1 MTDERPV
8 LIVGA
13 GPTGLTMAAELASA
27 GVPCTVVDRRAQAS
41 PLSRAFGLM
50 PRTMEMLSMR
60 GELEPFLA
68 SGLPSMHAPLG
79 DGHGYLDYRQLD
91 SPTPYILVLP
101 QQRTE
106 QLLEEWAV
114 RTGAVIRRKV
124 RFVRLAQDA
133 DGVDVALD
141 AGDGEHVERF
151 SYVVGCDGV
160 RSDVRTAAGIEF
172 RGRDYPQSLMI
183 ADFMA
188 IEDPPDRTEVYARI
202 ASRGMVAVY
211 PFRDG
216 TFRLVVLDRDRMD
229 VGTETPVTLA
239 ELDESCQAIVGRTFG
254 LRDPLWMSR
263 FRSAQRHAVRYRTSR
278 VLLAGDAAHTHI
290 PSGGQGL
297 QVGIQDAMNLAWK
310 LIAELEG
317 WAPPGLL
324 DSYERERRPIAL
336 ATLRKTDLAF
346 RFETSNSPGAR
357 AVRSLIALAMHVRR
371 LQVPVMEEFAGLALR
386 YPGSRGQHPMAGRR
400 IPDTVLRDAQGT
412 AIPLYPL
419 FRDRRFVLI
428 DQSATGVPRK
438 LAEQGWGD
446 RLHTV
451 AARAP
456 DRPKWPDVLLI
467 RPDGYIAWAG
477 QPDRESGLRAA
488 LREWCGL
495 AMGGSGEKRSQTDG
509 EKKRPAVLPGT

>member
-1 MTDERPV
+1 MTAERPV
-8 LIVGA
+8 LVVGA

-27 GVPCTVVDRRAQAS
+27 GVPCTVVDRRDQAS

-68 SGLPSMHAPLG
+68 SGLPSRLAPLG
-79 DGHGYLDYRQLD
+79 DEHGYLDYRQLD
-91 SPTPYILVLP
+91 SPIPYILVLP

-114 RTGAVIRRKV
+114 RAGAVVRRNV
-124 RFVRLAQDA
+124 RFGLTQDA
-133 DGVDVALD
+133 DGVDVTLD

-151 SYVVGCDGV
+151 AYVVGCDGV
-160 RSDVRTAAGIEF
+160 RSDVRAAAEIEF

-183 ADFMA
+183 ADFMT
-188 IEDPPDRTEVYARI
+188 IDDPPDRTEVYARI
-202 ASRGMVAVY
+202 APRGMVAVY

-216 TFRLVVLDRDRMD
+216 TFRLVVLDRDRMAI
-229 VGTETPVTLA
+229 GTETPVTLA
-239 ELDESCQAIVGRTFG
+239 ELNTSCLAIVGRTFG
-254 LRDPLWMSR
+254 LGAPIWMSR
-263 FRSAQRHAVRYRTSR
+263 FRSAQRHAVRYRSSR

-310 LIAELEG
+310 LAADLGG
-317 WAPPGLL
+317 WAPRGLL

-346 RFETSNSPGAR
+346 RFETSNSLGAR
-357 AVRSLIALAMHVRR
+357 GVRHMIALAMHVRR

-386 YPGSRGQHPMAGRR
+386 YPGPRGRHPMAGRR
-400 IPDTVLRDAQGT
+400 IPDTALRDAGGT
-412 AIPLYPL
+412 AVPLYPL

-428 DQSATGVPRK
+428 DQSTGQESRK

-446 RLHTV
+446 RVHAV
-451 AARAP
+451 AAQAP
-456 DRPKWPDVLLI
+456 DRPKWPDALLV
-467 RPDGYIAWAG
+467 RPDGYVAWAG
-477 QPDRESGLRAA
+477 PPDRNPGLQAA
-488 LREWCGL
+488 LEEWCGP
-495 AMGGSGEKRSQTDG
+495 AMGGNGNKRSEPGGQK
-509 EKKRPAVLPGT
+509 ERPAVSPWN